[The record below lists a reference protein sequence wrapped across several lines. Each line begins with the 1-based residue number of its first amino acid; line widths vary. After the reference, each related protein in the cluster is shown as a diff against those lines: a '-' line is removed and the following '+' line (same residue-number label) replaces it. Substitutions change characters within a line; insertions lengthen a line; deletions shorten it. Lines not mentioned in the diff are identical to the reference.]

1 MPDLTRGANAPL
13 TGPTLQLAVAGA
25 RQGAVD
31 LMVFQLADTGKVR
44 SDADFI
50 FFNQPSSPEGAVR
63 LTAADQLS
71 IDLATVPAAV
81 DRLAVAV
88 ALDDSVAGSLAAITG
103 LGVSVTGTA
112 DRHTAPATGL
122 TTERAAV
129 LVEIYRRAGAWKVR
143 NVSAG
148 WTEGLS
154 GLATAHGVSVDDAP
168 AAPSPAPPAPAP
180 AAATPPAPAVPAPAA
195 PTGPPTAPT
204 SAPADGVRSVPG
216 EAALSLVK
224 RQKLDLRKREVAKVL
239 LTKGAQ
245 HERARIVLVLDKTG
259 SMADEYAAG
268 IVHRV
273 VERMVPVAI
282 QLDDDGSLECYLY
295 AVKFAKLPDIRIEY
309 LEAWM
314 ADFIHMTGTHQGIN
328 YREIGGYNDEIP
340 IMTEVLASLTG
351 RTDATLVLFFTD
363 GGFSKKK
370 EITKLISQASKLP
383 AFWQFVGIGNNDFG
397 VLTKLD
403 EMTGR
408 TVDNVGFFPV
418 TDIDRVDDA
427 ELYRRLL
434 SEFPDWLRA
443 ARAAGI
449 LAPAPR

>member
-13 TGPTLQLAVAGA
+13 TGPSLQLAVAGA

-31 LMVFQLADTGKVR
+31 LMVFQLAATGKVR

-50 FFNQPSSPEGAVR
+50 FFNQPTSPEGAVR

-71 IDLATVPAAV
+71 IDLTRVPSV
-81 DRLAVAV
+81 VESLAVAV
-88 ALDDSVAGSLAAITG
+88 ALDDSVPGSLAAIAG
-103 LGVSVTGTA
+103 LGVSVTGNA
-112 DRHTAPATGL
+112 DQHTAPATGL

-129 LVEIYRRAGAWKVR
+129 LVEIYRRGGAWKVR

-154 GLATAHGVSVDDAP
+154 GLATAHGVSVDDEP
-168 AAPSPAPPAPAP
+168 ATPAPAP
-180 AAATPPAPAVPAPAA
+180 AATATPAARPAAPAPTPAAPAPAA
-195 PTGPPTAPT
+195 IPSTPPG
-204 SAPADGVRSVPG
+204 DGVRSVPG
-216 EAALSLVK
+216 EASLSLVK

-309 LEAWM
+309 LDQWM
-314 ADFIHMTGTHQGIN
+314 ADFIHMSGTHRGIN

-340 IMTEVLASLTG
+340 IMTEVLGSLAG
-351 RTDATLVLFFTD
+351 RSDATLVLFFTD

-370 EITKLISQASKLP
+370 EITKLISQASQQP
-383 AFWQFVGIGNNDFG
+383 AFWQFVGIGNNNFG

-418 TDIDRVDDA
+418 TDIDRIDDA

-449 LAPAPR
+449 LPAATPAR